1 MAKEYY
7 VSWKKSENIY
17 EQGHVGFRKGTI
29 PEIKKAV
36 KRELGIAGSH
46 LRFEEYVEGR
56 LK

>member
-1 MAKEYY
+1 VAKEYY